1 MTTQEPMGVGAL
13 EMKCVFSRPDVCV
26 LSYLGSLVS
35 AAVCQ
40 SASGKGDRVNKDL
53 FYPAVFSPLPTI
65 TVTKRLRTCSYKTQN
80 SFIFGPTTFPV
91 PFLRRC
97 DKLQRFRK
105 VP

>member
-65 TVTKRLRTCSYKTQN
+65 TVKEITD
-80 SFIFGPTTFPV
+80 V
-91 PFLRRC
+91 FL
-97 DKLQRFRK
+97 
-105 VP
+105 